1 MKLNDVTGD
10 LVIHREVYTS
20 DPSIIWAVCWGTEA
34 TLQRHLAVSW
44 GRQVGVSRHTLRCY
58 LLVFAFYVLFIKQVL
73 AFFDK
78 NY

>member
-44 GRQVGVSRHTLRCY
+44 GGQVEVTGHSDRR
-58 LLVFAFYVLFIKQVL
+58 FL
-73 AFFDK
+73 AIAD
-78 NY
+78 